1 MAIGRTV
8 PSERNNTYAPSA
20 VSRKTAE
27 ELFETAFNSDQQQVL
42 NNIIVDIPQPTPSG
56 PQVPE
61 PTASDNGKVLGVDG
75 GEYKLVEQ
83 SVDVGYKCIENYDTT
98 VTVTLGSDV
107 PLFDEEVSLVGLG
120 GVSINGGETYYP
132 VYDNESFNWK
142 WSADDIDFSIDGGGL
157 FYASQS
163 GEYAVSLYD
172 ITITSFCFT
181 NAVYGIT
188 QTMPSSSSQPSEPVE
203 QVVYIDVTNGTVSTD
218 ALYNIAPSIEGN
230 KIVALREYESGG
242 LSVQYKIYYYCQ
254 CERASATAPV
264 TGHIFSN
271 GYKTVRVDS
280 ATGAVTE
287 ITN

>member
-1 MAIGRTV
+1 MSKEQVIDYVMTTPGN
-8 PSERNNTYAPSA
+8 PNKA
-20 VSRKTAE
+20 VLE
-27 ELFETAFNSDQQQVL
+27 GILEDMGGVNV
-42 NNIIVDIPQPTPSG
+42 PTPTI
-56 PQVPE
+56 E
-61 PTASDNGKVLGVDG
+61 DAGKVLGVGNDG
-75 GEYKLVEQ
+75 NYVLEEASQ
-83 SVDVGYKCIENYDTT
+83 SDAGYKCLENYDTT

-107 PLFDEEVSLVGLG
+107 PLFDEEVSLVALG

-142 WSADDIDFSIDGGGL
+142 WSADDIDFSIDGGGW

-172 ITITSFCFT
+172 ITITSFGFT

-203 QVVYIDVTNGTVSTD
+203 QVIYIDVTNGTVSTD
-218 ALYNIAPSIEGN
+218 ALYNITPSIGEN

-254 CERASATAPV
+254 CERTALTAPV